1 MRYAII
7 MAAGKGTRMHS
18 TLPKVMH
25 KVCDKPMIEHLV
37 DTLSHADVQ
46 RVVSIVGYGHEVIE
60 DYMKGK
66 CEFALQMPQLGTGH
80 AVMQAKQLEGLK
92 GKTLVVNSDCPCIKE
107 ETFER
112 MFDALDDA
120 KMVVL
125 CAKLDDPKAYGR
137 VVTNDD
143 GTIEKIVEFKDCNEQ
158 QKKIK
163 YINTGIYAFD
173 NEVLFE
179 NLKEL
184 KNDNN
189 QHEYYITD
197 LVEIIRNKG
206 HKVKAIVADD
216 NDEVQGINDKVE
228 LAKANEYLQREI
240 NTKWMKLGVNIV
252 DPKCTYISSDVEIG
266 EDVVIYPNVIIS
278 GKSKIGNSV
287 IIKANS
293 IIENSTIEDGQIVG
307 PFANIK

>member
-92 GKTLVVNSDCPCIKE
+92 GKTLVVNGDCPCIKK
-107 ETFER
+107 ETFEE

-137 VVTNDD
+137 VVTDEN
-143 GTIEKIVEFKDCNEQ
+143 GMIEKIVEFKDCNEE

-189 QHEYYITD
+189 QQEYYITD
-197 LVEIIRNKG
+197 LVEIIRNK
-206 HKVKAIVADD
+206 HHRVKAIVASD

-228 LAKANEYLQREI
+228 LAKANEYLQKEI
-240 NTKWMKLGVNIV
+240 NTKWMKQGVNIV
-252 DPKCTYISSDVEIG
+252 DPKCTYISSDVTIG
-266 EDVVIYPNVIIS
+266 SDVVIYPNVMIS
-278 GKSKIGNSV
+278 GHSKIGNNV
-287 IIKANS
+287 VIKANS
-293 IIENSTIEDGQIVG
+293 IIENSVIEDGQIVG
-307 PFANIK
+307 PFVNIK